1 MDYLANIFGF
11 NDETTDFLKNVPK
24 FSIQS
29 LIDKLPGEHFDTN
42 DFLSDSIT
50 SKYYTPV
57 EFIHEKFPKNKF
69 SMLHL
74 NISSLSAHIDELKS
88 LLAIL

>member
-42 DFLSDSIT
+42 DFFSDSIT
-50 SKYYTPV
+50 AKHLLNSFARNSPKTNSLCYT
-57 EFIHEKFPKNKF
+57 
-69 SMLHL
+69 
-74 NISSLSAHIDELKS
+74 
-88 LLAIL
+88 